1 MPLTRNQKKI
11 DANKD
16 GKITRE
22 DLKMLRKGK
31 KKKTFVDKLKN
42 KVKDRVLGKLT
53 RVKDQERLQ
62 KLKEQEG
69 YKN

>member
-1 MPLTRNQKKI
+1 MPLTGNQKKI

-31 KKKTFVDKLKN
+31 KKKTFVDKLKQ
-42 KVKDRVLGKLT
+42 KVKNRVLGKLT

-69 YKN
+69 F

>member
-1 MPLTRNQKKI
+1 MSLTGGQKKL
-11 DANKD
+11 DVTRD

-31 KKKTFVDKLKN
+31 KKKTFVDKLKE
-42 KVKDRVLGKLT
+42 KVKNRVLGKLT

-69 YKN
+69 F

>member
-1 MPLTRNQKKI
+1 MPLTGGQKKI

-31 KKKTFVDKLKN
+31 KKKTFVDKLKE
-42 KVKDRVLGKLT
+42 KVKNRVLGKLT

-69 YKN
+69 F

>member
-22 DLKMLRKGK
+22 DLKMLRNGK

-42 KVKDRVLGKLT
+42 KVEDRVLGKLT
-53 RVKDQERLQ
+53 RVKDQKRLQ
-62 KLKEQEG
+62 K
-69 YKN
+69 

>member
-1 MPLTRNQKKI
+1 MSLTGGQKKL

-31 KKKTFVDKLKN
+31 KKKTFVDKLKE
-42 KVKDRVLGKLT
+42 KVKNRVLGKLT

-69 YKN
+69 F

>member
-22 DLKMLRKGK
+22 DLNMLRKGK
-31 KKKTFVDKLKN
+31 KKKTFVDKLKE
-42 KVKDRVLGKLT
+42 KVKNRVLGKLT

-62 KLKEQEG
+62 KLKKQEG
-69 YKN
+69 F

>member
-62 KLKEQEG
+62 KLREQEG

>member
-1 MPLTRNQKKI
+1 MPLTGGQKKI

-31 KKKTFVDKLKN
+31 KKKTFVDKLKE
-42 KVKDRVLGKLT
+42 KVKNRVLGQLT
-53 RVKDQERLQ
+53 RDKDQERLQ

-69 YKN
+69 F

>member
-22 DLKMLRKGK
+22 DLKMLRNGK

-42 KVKDRVLGKLT
+42 KVEDRVLGKLT
-53 RVKDQERLQ
+53 RVKDQKRLQ

-69 YKN
+69 F

>member
-42 KVKDRVLGKLT
+42 KVKNRVLGKLT

>member
-69 YKN
+69 F

>member
-1 MPLTRNQKKI
+1 
-11 DANKD
+11 
-16 GKITRE
+16 
-22 DLKMLRKGK
+22 MLRKGK

-42 KVKDRVLGKLT
+42 KVKNRVLGKLT

-69 YKN
+69 F

>member
-22 DLKMLRKGK
+22 DLKMLRNGK

>member
-1 MPLTRNQKKI
+1 MPLTGNQKKI

-16 GKITRE
+16 GQITRE

-42 KVKDRVLGKLT
+42 KVKNRVLGKLT

-69 YKN
+69 F

>member
-1 MPLTRNQKKI
+1 MPLTGGQKEI

-31 KKKTFVDKLKN
+31 KKKTFVDKLKE
-42 KVKDRVLGKLT
+42 KVKNRVLGKLT
-53 RVKDQERLQ
+53 RVQDQERLQ

-69 YKN
+69 F

>member
-1 MPLTRNQKKI
+1 MPLTGGQKEI

-16 GKITRE
+16 GKSTRE

-31 KKKTFVDKLKN
+31 KKKTFVDKLKE
-42 KVKDRVLGKLT
+42 KVKNRVLGKLT
-53 RVKDQERLQ
+53 RVHDQERLQ

-69 YKN
+69 F

>member
-1 MPLTRNQKKI
+1 MPLTGGQKKI

-31 KKKTFVDKLKN
+31 KKKTFELHKK
-42 KVKDRVLGKLT
+42 KK
-53 RVKDQERLQ
+53 
-62 KLKEQEG
+62 
-69 YKN
+69 

>member
-1 MPLTRNQKKI
+1 MPLTGNQKKI

-31 KKKTFVDKLKN
+31 KKKTFVDKLKE
-42 KVKDRVLGKLT
+42 KVKNRVLGKLT

-69 YKN
+69 F

>member
-1 MPLTRNQKKI
+1 MPLTGGQKKI

-42 KVKDRVLGKLT
+42 KVKNRVLGKLT

-69 YKN
+69 F

>member
-22 DLKMLRKGK
+22 DLKMLRKRK

-42 KVKDRVLGKLT
+42 KVEDRVLGKLT
-53 RVKDQERLQ
+53 RVKDQKRLQ

-69 YKN
+69 F

>member
-22 DLKMLRKGK
+22 DLKMLRKRK

-42 KVKDRVLGKLT
+42 KVENRVLGKLT

-62 KLKEQEG
+62 KLREQEG

>member
-1 MPLTRNQKKI
+1 MPLTGNQKKI

-22 DLKMLRKGK
+22 DLKMLSKGK

-42 KVKDRVLGKLT
+42 KVKNRVLGKLT

-69 YKN
+69 F

>member
-22 DLKMLRKGK
+22 DLKMLRNGK

-42 KVKDRVLGKLT
+42 KVKNRVLGKLT

-69 YKN
+69 F

>member
-1 MPLTRNQKKI
+1 MPLTGNQKKI

-42 KVKDRVLGKLT
+42 KVKNRVLGKLT

-62 KLKEQEG
+62 KLKKQEG
-69 YKN
+69 F

>member
-1 MPLTRNQKKI
+1 MPLTGNQKKI

-31 KKKTFVDKLKN
+31 KKKTFVDKLKE
-42 KVKDRVLGKLT
+42 KVKNRVLGKLT
-53 RVKDQERLQ
+53 RVKDQERLK
-62 KLKEQEG
+62 KLKKQEG
-69 YKN
+69 F

>member
-1 MPLTRNQKKI
+1 MPLTGNQKKI

-31 KKKTFVDKLKN
+31 KKKTFVDKLKE
-42 KVKDRVLGKLT
+42 KVKNRVLGKLT
-53 RVKDQERLQ
+53 RVKDQERLE

-69 YKN
+69 F

>member
-22 DLKMLRKGK
+22 DLKMLRNGK

-42 KVKDRVLGKLT
+42 KVKNRVLGKLT

>member
-22 DLKMLRKGK
+22 DLKMLRNGK

-42 KVKDRVLGKLT
+42 KVENRVLGKLT
-53 RVKDQERLQ
+53 RVKDQKRLQ
-62 KLKEQEG
+62 KLREQEG

>member
-1 MPLTRNQKKI
+1 MPLTGNQKKI

-42 KVKDRVLGKLT
+42 KVKNRVLGKLT

-69 YKN
+69 F

>member
-22 DLKMLRKGK
+22 DLKMLRNGK

-69 YKN
+69 F

>member
-1 MPLTRNQKKI
+1 MPLTGGQKKI

-31 KKKTFVDKLKN
+31 KKKTFVDKLKE
-42 KVKDRVLGKLT
+42 KVKNRVLGKLT
-53 RVKDQERLQ
+53 RVQDQERLQ

-69 YKN
+69 F